1 MNEENEAL
9 AKVIEIVIG
18 IMEDY
23 LTDVHD
29 YKKKDVSKFKLFMA
43 MNLMEKL
50 EEIENENDEDNKEEL
65 KND

>member
-23 LTDVHD
+23 LIDVHD
-29 YKKKDVSKFKLFMA
+29 YKKRDVSKFKLFMA